1 MSKKPRIAIVG
12 ASGFVGATLV
22 ERLYFDEAWRDRF
35 EFVAFI
41 RGFGNAARLTRLPV
55 KIESLDLLDY
65 PRVRSALAGFDAVIN
80 CTRGDAALM
89 LKGLRHLTKSVE
101 ENRVPRFIHLS
112 SVAIY
117 GEDPPAESAREDA
130 PLNPRR
136 SPYGD
141 IKAAQDEMVFDLHRR
156 GVPSIIL
163 CPSNI
168 GGPYSGLIVD
178 AVAKLAAGEI
188 VLVDEGRYPTNIVH
202 VDNLVEAMLVAV
214 QSDTGWGERYFV
226 NEQEPVTW
234 KEFFGDL
241 AGMLGIEADFPL
253 ISREEVLR
261 HMEAGSKTQRP
272 GLKSQAGALLSTEFR
287 EGISVVPAFKS
298 LNDSAKGVLNSLSPS
313 WQERI
318 RRRIARPIIIRPV
331 RETRSLEHKLTT
343 VQVRRVYHSPAKL
356 VNQLG
361 YKHLL
366 DRSRGMETT
375 RRWLEFANLIPAG
388 SHPVVEPHVK

>member
-1 MSKKPRIAIVG
+1 MSKPRIAIVG
-12 ASGFVGATLV
+12 ASGFVGAALI

-35 EFVAFI
+35 DFVPFI
-41 RGFGNAARLTRLPV
+41 RGFGNAARLARLPL
-55 KIESLDLLDY
+55 KIEPLDLLDF
-65 PRVRSALAGFDAVIN
+65 PRVRSTLAGFDAVVN
-80 CTRGDAALM
+80 CTRGDSALM
-89 LKGLRHLTKSVE
+89 LKGLGNLARAMEH
-101 ENRVPRFIHLS
+101 NRVHKFVHLS
-112 SVAIY
+112 SVSIY
-117 GEDPPAESAREDA
+117 GDDPSAESASEDA
-130 PLNPRR
+130 PPSPHR

-141 IKAAQDEMVFDLHRR
+141 IKLAQDEMVFNLHRR

-178 AVAKLAAGEI
+178 AIAKLAAGEI

-202 VDNLVEAMLVAV
+202 VDNLVEAILVAL

-226 NEQEPVTW
+226 NEAEPVTW
-234 KEFFGDL
+234 KQFFQDL
-241 AGMLGIEADFPL
+241 AVMLGMEGEFPNV
-253 ISREEVLR
+253 SREEVLR
-261 HMEAGSKTQRP
+261 QMDKGRP
-272 GLKSQAGALLSTEFR
+272 ARAGLKSQAGALLSTEFR

-298 LNDSAKGVLNSLSPS
+298 LNDGAKRVLTGLSPR

-318 RRRIARPIIIRPV
+318 RRRIARPIIIHPV

-343 VQVRRVYHSPAKL
+343 VQIRRVYHSPAKI
-356 VNQLG
+356 VSQLG